1 MNRYSLTAIAL
12 ICLIAL
18 VQLLLSHQ
26 FAARIET
33 LRSMAAGE
41 QLSGVTIS
49 RDLPEIMRLFAV
61 RNGATLGGPASVLA
75 HQRAEMRLG
84 PKQDFFPIA
93 ATQLSGTRK
102 PAFVWDAWGKFA
114 GIVPIHVVD
123 CYVAGAGLLEARLA
137 GSIRVA
143 RGTGPESDKGEI
155 MRFLSELAL
164 NPDAIL
170 NAEGLTWRQIDQNTV
185 AVSAP
190 SAGGVAIVRHLFDA
204 RGDIVGIEADD
215 RPYAVDGA
223 YLPTRWIGRFSDY
236 AQFGRYRLP
245 THGEVAWV
253 LPEGEFVYWRG
264 DITAFA
270 ARP

>member
-18 VQLLLSHQ
+18 VQLIVSRQ
-26 FAARIET
+26 FAGHIET

-41 QLSGVTIS
+41 QLSGVTTS
-49 RDLPEIMRLFAV
+49 QDLPEIMRLFAV

-114 GIVPIHVVD
+114 GVVPIHVVD

-143 RGTGPESDKGEI
+143 LGTGPESDKGEI

-190 SAGGVAIVRHLFDA
+190 SAGGVATVRHRFDA

-215 RPYAVDGA
+215 RPYAVDGG

-245 THGEVAWV
+245 THGEVAWM

-264 DITAFA
+264 DITVFA
-270 ARP
+270 AVA